1 MAKRVITKLYSNP
14 ASPFARKIHVFL
26 REAGMIEKVEIETVA
41 GHPTDSGSIP
51 LEANPLG
58 KLPIMVLDDG
68 EFVYDS
74 RIITRYIDCVAQL
87 GLYPDMSSGFRTHVL
102 EAAADGIMD
111 AAVLMVYEAR
121 SRAEDKIDPQWVE
134 GQWARIE
141 RTLNMVNDEA
151 VDDLNGELDAAHIAV
166 ACALE
171 YLDLRHDSRDWRAGR
186 ENLATWYDAFKK
198 RPSFQQ

>member
-14 ASPFARKIHVFL
+14 TSPFARKIHVFL
-26 REAGMIEKVEIETVA
+26 REAAMIDQVEIETVA

-74 RIITRYIDCVAQL
+74 RIITLYIDSVAQM
-87 GLYPDMSSGFRTHVL
+87 GLYPAVTSALRTHVL

-134 GQWARIE
+134 GQWARID
-141 RTLNMVNDEA
+141 R
-151 VDDLNGELDAAHIAV
+151 
-166 ACALE
+166 
-171 YLDLRHDSRDWRAGR
+171 
-186 ENLATWYDAFKK
+186 K
-198 RPSFQQ
+198 RRLITHWVTA